1 MDVRIFE
8 KRTAFIEY
16 GYLDRIFRKLIG
28 KAPKKVSFLLGG
40 KNMGIRSPTAAKGL
54 FFLYEKKERRNKT

>member
-40 KNMGIRSPTAAKGL
+40 KNMGIRSPTAVNGL
-54 FFLYEKKERRNKT
+54 FFIRKKGRRNKT

>member
-40 KNMGIRSPTAAKGL
+40 KNMGIRSPTAAKEL
-54 FFLYEKKERRNKT
+54 FFIRKKGRRNKT